1 MLPVRASR
9 HASRQAGRRSVIA
22 ASTPPIRPSSFTNPI
37 QIFAS
42 RDQRRNQSTSPTT
55 ATKSTHREVVFSGI
69 QPTGVPHLGNYLG
82 ALKQWVDIQN
92 SAAEDTTLIYC
103 VVDLH
108 AITQPQDPDDLRSRR
123 RNTMA
128 MLLAV
133 GLKPERCVIFEQSR
147 VAAHSELMWVLSTLA
162 PTNLLARQ
170 AQWKT
175 KLAESEERSPL
186 DPTGSG
192 KLKLGLFSYPV
203 LQAADILLYKTTL
216 VPVGE
221 DQVQHLELARD
232 LAGKFNRKF
241 GKVLVLPKV
250 KLAPAKRVM
259 SLNNPTSKM
268 SKSGAINSQINL
280 DHSEDEIRK
289 RIRTALTDSTEG
301 ISYDPENRPGVSNL
315 IEIMG
320 HMTNMT
326 DFQAI
331 ARDCE
336 KLKMKEFKDRVAD
349 SVVEGLKGIADEY
362 KRIKEDGDYL
372 DKVSMEGAE
381 KANRMANETLREVM
395 KALGMR

>member
-1 MLPVRASR
+1 MLPVRACR
-9 HASRQAGRRSVIA
+9 HASLQAGHRSATVVA
-22 ASTPPIRPSSFTNPI
+22 KLPIRPSSFTNPV
-37 QIFAS
+37 QITPS
-42 RDQRRNQSTSPTT
+42 RDQRRNQSSTTTT
-55 ATKSTHREVVFSGI
+55 ATSSTQRQVVFSGI

-92 SAAEDTTLIYC
+92 TASEDTTLVYC

-108 AITQPQDPDDLRSRR
+108 AITQPQDPQDLRNRR
-123 RNTMA
+123 RSTMA
-128 MLLAV
+128 MLLAI
-133 GLKPERCVIFEQSR
+133 GLKPERCVMFEQSR
-147 VAAHSELMWVLSTLA
+147 VAAHSELMWILSTLA

-170 AQWKT
+170 TQWKT

-186 DPTGSG
+186 DPSGSG

-203 LQAADILLYKTTL
+203 LQAADILLYKTTV

-221 DQVQHLELARD
+221 DQVQHLELARN

-241 GKVLVLPKV
+241 GNVLVLPKV

-268 SKSGAINSQINL
+268 SKSGAVNSQINL

-320 HMTNMT
+320 HMMNQS
-326 DFQAI
+326 DFQEV
-331 ARDCE
+331 ARECE
-336 KLKMKEFKDRVAD
+336 GLTMKGFKDRVAD

-381 KANRMANETLREVM
+381 KAKRMANETLDGVM
-395 KALGMR
+395 RAIGMR